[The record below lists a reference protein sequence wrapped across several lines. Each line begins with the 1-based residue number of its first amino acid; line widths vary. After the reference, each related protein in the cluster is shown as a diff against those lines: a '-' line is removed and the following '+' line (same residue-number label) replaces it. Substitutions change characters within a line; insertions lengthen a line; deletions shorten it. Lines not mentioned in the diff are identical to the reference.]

1 VLVILT
7 SIGGLKM
14 SLLEAFIYGVLQG
27 LGEFLPISS
36 TAHITL
42 APWFFGWKDPGLAFD
57 IALHIGTLA
66 AVIIFFWRE
75 WIKLIKA
82 GLTNV
87 KSSDGRLFWY
97 LVLACVPGGVLG
109 LLFEE
114 QIETTFR
121 NPLII
126 GIMFIIMGVIIY
138 AADKYSKSEVELQD
152 IGLKRSFLIGVSQAF
167 AMIPGVSRSGIT
179 MAAGRAMKVTR
190 EDAARFTFLLSTPF
204 IFLSGVYKAKDLV
217 SVPVE
222 TLPFVVALLTS
233 AAVGV
238 FSIKFLLDYLKR
250 RGFGVF
256 AVYRIILGIVVIATA
271 LIRG

>member
-1 VLVILT
+1 
-7 SIGGLKM
+7 M

-42 APWFFGWKDPGLAFD
+42 APWFFGWRDPGLAFD
-57 IALHIGTLA
+57 IALHMGTLA
-66 AVIIFFWRE
+66 AVIFFFWRD

-82 GLTNV
+82 GLTDA
-87 KSSDGRLFWY
+87 KSSDGKLFWY
-97 LVLACVPGGVLG
+97 LVLACVPGGILG

-114 QIETTFR
+114 HIETTFR
-121 NPLII
+121 SPLII
-126 GIMFIIMGVIIY
+126 GIMFIVMGVVIY
-138 AADKYSKSEVELQD
+138 AADKYSKSEIDLKN
-152 IGLKRSFLIGVSQAF
+152 IGLKRSFLIGVSQAI

-204 IFLSGVYKAKDLV
+204 IFLSGVYKAKDLI

-222 TLPFVVALLTS
+222 PLPFAVAVLTS
-233 AAVGV
+233 AVVGV
-238 FSIKFLLDYLKR
+238 LSIKFLLDYLKKK
-250 RGFGVF
+250 GFGIF
-256 AVYRIILGIVVIATA
+256 AVYRLILGVIVITTYIV
-271 LIRG
+271 RS